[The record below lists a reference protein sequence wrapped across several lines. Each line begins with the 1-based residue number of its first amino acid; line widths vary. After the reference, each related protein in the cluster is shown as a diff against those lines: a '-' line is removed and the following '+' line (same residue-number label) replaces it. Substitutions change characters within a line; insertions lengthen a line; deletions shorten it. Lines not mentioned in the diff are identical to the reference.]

1 MSELWMLIEQDLEV
15 AAQLVNE
22 MAELRRRQ
30 AEAER
35 EYRMAKAAR
44 VLELRSQGY
53 PATLIPDLAKG
64 DERIS
69 LLAFQRDCA
78 EGLVDANREAEL
90 LCKKRVDARR
100 EQLAR
105 EWSQAGWRQ

>member
-1 MSELWMLIEQDLEV
+1 MWALIEQDMDA

-35 EYRMAKAAR
+35 EYRMAKAEKE
-44 VLELRSQGY
+44 LELRAQGF
-53 PATLIPDLAKG
+53 PVTLIPDLAKG

-90 LCKKRVDARR
+90 LCKKRIDARR
-100 EQLAR
+100 EQLQR
-105 EWSQAGWRQ
+105 EWSQSGWRQ

>member
-1 MSELWMLIEQDLEV
+1 MSGLWGLIEQDMAA
-15 AAQLVNE
+15 AAQCVNE

-35 EYRMAKAAR
+35 EYRMAKAEKMLA
-44 VLELRSQGY
+44 LRSEGY

-90 LCKKRVDARR
+90 LCKKRIDAMR
-100 EQLAR
+100 EQLSR
-105 EWSQAGWRQ
+105 EWSQSGWRE